1 MFPQIID
8 TCSIVMIENWC
19 IFETSV
25 TDYMSELQLNIIKWR
40 NDGLYDTGP
49 TEKLLQWNEK

>member
-8 TCSIVMIENWC
+8 ICCIVMIENWC